1 MGISRQKEITAKA
14 SMDMLKIIVHLGDG
28 VMAQQHIFKYMNGLT
43 KRKEHQIRREI
54 DDLEKHGILIKQK
67 LQRLVIWTTSKYAK
81 ALVLNKCTTKTQYS
95 GKTVQSLIRS
105 LTYNEYILSRKT
117 IKWEQHTAD
126 TLIQNLMSITT
137 MFYRTREGF
146 KFLELY
152 LDNGIIKPNRLL
164 DDEVDYLKNV
174 FLKTTQ
180 KPYDETVERPPL
192 LDKLPTLN
200 GLQQM
205 HFHLYRK
212 NKIIHVKF
220 FECENKYSGKEFMIR
235 LEKAS
240 KYIQQIITETS
251 EQIVFEIYARNE
263 ERKEYFEKHFE
274 PQKKQFEQSGVF
286 VNFDI
291 LNIDDRFFKGQR
303 VLFA

>member
-1 MGISRQKEITAKA
+1 MGISRQKEVMAKA
-14 SMDMLKIIVHLGDG
+14 SMDMLKIMVHLGDG
-28 VMAQQHIFKYMNGLT
+28 AMAQQHILKYMSGLT
-43 KRKEHQIRREI
+43 GRSEHQIRREI
-54 DDLEKHGILIKQK
+54 ADLEKHGILSKQK
-67 LQRLVIWTTSKYAK
+67 IQRLVIWTTSKYAK

-105 LTYNEYILSRKT
+105 LTYNEYILSRKN
-117 IKWEQHTAD
+117 IDWGSHTAD
-126 TLIQNLMSITT
+126 SLIEALMSRTT

-152 LDNGIIKPNRLL
+152 IDNKIIKPNPLL
-164 DDEVDYLKNV
+164 KGEIDYLKNV
-174 FLKTTQ
+174 FLKTSQ
-180 KPYDETVERPPL
+180 KPYDEKVERPGL
-192 LDKLPTLN
+192 LEKLPTMN

-212 NKIIHVKF
+212 NGIIHVNF

-240 KYIQQIITETS
+240 KYLQQIITETN
-251 EQIVFEIYARNE
+251 EKIIFEIYARNE
-263 ERKEYFEKHFE
+263 DRKEYFEKHFE

-286 VNFDI
+286 VKFDI
-291 LNIDDRFFKGQR
+291 LNIDDRFFSGKR